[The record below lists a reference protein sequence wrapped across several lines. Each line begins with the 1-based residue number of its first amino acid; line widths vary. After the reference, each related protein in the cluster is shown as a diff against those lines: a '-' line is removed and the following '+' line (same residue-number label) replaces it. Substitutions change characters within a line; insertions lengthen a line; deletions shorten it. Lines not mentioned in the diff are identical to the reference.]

1 MLYAVYDRGPI
12 SPTQRAQLASTS
24 LSSWRVQLAQVGR
37 ILGPS
42 RRGQSGSTI
51 VRGYR
56 NDHLPIPLDIRWRC
70 QPWEWQG
77 TSIECLPIRA
87 YEVGAI
93 PTHALSG
100 NDRRKTGERR
110 RRSNHS
116 VTLNAT
122 KAHRESCFFLRR
134 MRAGIGPQFVGFRVL
149 DRPPL
154 KTRICGVQLIVS
166 SWARLGQ
173 RETFRTWR
181 EGPFTGVVHGLSM
194 PRSEAEPKAPRVRC
208 GTGLDGSWL
217 TPVPSSRFGMV
228 RRFLSPRSLLL
239 TRCRF
244 ALRVVFGQFARLPYC
259 VHSHQSRPL
268 SRSYS
273 IAKVVR
279 SLPQE
284 QWFGPQSTAAQT
296 PNTAQTHTG
305 QTHTRRQRPR
315 FRIYAQPSTD
325 QHVYAKSALQRPAGT
340 H

>member
-1 MLYAVYDRGPI
+1 M
-12 SPTQRAQLASTS
+12 
-24 LSSWRVQLAQVGR
+24 AQVGR

-100 NDRRKTGERR
+100 NDRRKTEERR

-122 KAHRESCFFLRR
+122 KAQGESCFFLRR
-134 MRAGIGPQFVGFRVL
+134 MSAGIGTRFGQEFVGFRVP

-166 SWARLGQ
+166 SCARLGQ

-181 EGPFTGVVHGLSM
+181 EGLLRAWSTACQCPGAKRSRRHPAFVAGRGLTGRG
-194 PRSEAEPKAPRVRC
+194 
-208 GTGLDGSWL
+208 
-217 TPVPSSRFGMV
+217 
-228 RRFLSPRSLLL
+228 
-239 TRCRF
+239 
-244 ALRVVFGQFARLPYC
+244 
-259 VHSHQSRPL
+259 SRP
-268 SRSYS
+268 YP
-273 IAKVVR
+273 
-279 SLPQE
+279 LPASE
-284 QWFGPQSTAAQT
+284 WLVSC
-296 PNTAQTHTG
+296 
-305 QTHTRRQRPR
+305 RRE
-315 FRIYAQPSTD
+315 
-325 QHVYAKSALQRPAGT
+325 VCC
-340 H
+340 